1 MIKERAMEFI
11 HFIYKYRNAGGSAI
25 LPALLIMAIISIIGV
40 YAISIATTELN
51 IATNVKTG
59 KSALYNAEAGVQY
72 TLARIYRDLN
82 DGMTIDEIEAR
93 IPYDTPLAFASDNPG
108 TFEVQATHTPWSGTD
123 GNGFTSTGTGP
134 RGASFTVEVTFRNEE
149 VPLEAFN
156 VGVFSNRSLR
166 IAGGGATLGFDGS
179 LHSNEEIWQSGAGT
193 GYITGAASS
202 VGTVNVGPE
211 PEEGSHE
218 FGDEIE
224 TPPFELEDLW
234 AWEDSADIAYDSDNP
249 PAEPYELDREALGIG
264 DDTHVIVY
272 VDGDVTVDNSAFRN
286 ATLVANGTIT
296 VSEGDNDL
304 PEPENDTPDN
314 GTTDTAFIAY
324 NDIELDGREFDG
336 LFWARQN
343 VDWRGLGSNAH
354 LRGSIVA
361 GGEVDTRG
369 GFTFTQAGIDDRI
382 NIPRK
387 MQVMLTSWADTGLL

>member
-1 MIKERAMEFI
+1 MEPIRFC
-11 HFIYKYRNAGGSAI
+11 HKYHSDRGSAI

-40 YAISIATTELN
+40 YAVSIATTELN
-51 IATNVKTG
+51 IATNVKTE

-82 DGMTIDEIEAR
+82 NGMTIGEVEDR
-93 IPYDTPLAFASDNPG
+93 VPYDTPLAFTDNPG
-108 TFEVQATHTPWSGTD
+108 TFEVRAIRTPWSGDD
-123 GNGFTSTGTGP
+123 GHGFTSTGTGP

-149 VPLEAFN
+149 VPLDAFN

-166 IAGGGATLGFDGS
+166 IAGGGATLAFDGS
-179 LHSNEEIWQSGAGT
+179 MHSNEEIWQSGAGT

-211 PEEGSHE
+211 PEDGSHE
-218 FGDEIE
+218 FADEIE

-234 AWEDSADIAYDSDNP
+234 AWADSADITYDSDNP
-249 PAEPYELDREALGIG
+249 PSEPYELDREALGIG

-296 VSEGDNDL
+296 VTEGDNDL
-304 PEPENDTPDN
+304 PEPDSDI
-314 GTTDTAFIAY
+314 TDTAFIAY
-324 NDIELDGREFDG
+324 NDIELDGRAFDG

-354 LRGSIVA
+354 LRGTIVA
-361 GGEVDTRG
+361 GGKVDTRG

-382 NIPRK
+382 NVPRK